1 MLVEGCFTEE
11 RTMSRLMTIVQG
23 WLMLN
28 VALAALLVYQYSPH
42 LRHQLFRWT
51 IGGLTP
57 PRQRRLAHAL
67 LNAARRRR

>member
-1 MLVEGCFTEE
+1 
-11 RTMSRLMTIVQG
+11 MSRLITIVED

-28 VALAALLVYQYSPH
+28 VALAALLVYQNSPHLRH

-67 LNAARRRR
+67 LNTARHHRR

>member
-1 MLVEGCFTEE
+1 MVLDGCFIEE
-11 RTMSRLMTIVQG
+11 RTMFRLMTIVEG

-28 VALAALLVYQYSPH
+28 VALAALLVYQKSPH
-42 LRHQLFRWT
+42 LRHQLFRWA

-67 LNAARRRR
+67 LNAARHRR